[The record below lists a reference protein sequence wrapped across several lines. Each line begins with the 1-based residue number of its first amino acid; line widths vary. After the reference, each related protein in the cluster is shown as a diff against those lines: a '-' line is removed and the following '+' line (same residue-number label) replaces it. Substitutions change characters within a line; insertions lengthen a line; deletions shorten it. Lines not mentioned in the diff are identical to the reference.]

1 MKGSLN
7 ECFVKNPNL
16 FLLLHETL
24 FQYKV
29 FIIALTQ
36 NNLRVYF
43 KNVRVKKTM
52 LDLGDVTMILK
63 KHILMLETILTELYQ
78 TS

>member
-1 MKGSLN
+1 M
-7 ECFVKNPNL
+7 
-16 FLLLHETL
+16 LLHETL